1 MESRSERGAI
11 SPMNQTREGTFFCF
25 AYGSN
30 MLTEWLHTRCPSA
43 RPLGNA
49 IARGFSL
56 SFSKR
61 SRDGSAKAT
70 LVKAEES
77 EQAACGVLF
86 QIPHSEQT
94 ALDKAEGKGKGYDRD
109 DAFIVVRL
117 VDGKEMTSSTY
128 RASPRRCDED
138 LVPYEW
144 YHALIMAGALQH
156 GLPEGYVAE
165 LRQTIVRPDPEPQR
179 DSRQEALRVLRCAG
193 FHQVLE

>member
-1 MESRSERGAI
+1 MK
-11 SPMNQTREGTFFCF
+11 QTQEGTFFYF

-30 MLTEWLHTRCPSA
+30 MLTERLHKRCPSA
-43 RPLGNA
+43 RPSGDA

-70 LVKAEES
+70 LVKADES
-77 EQAACGVLF
+77 EQAVCGVLF
-86 QIPHSEQT
+86 EIPHGEQT

-117 VDGKEMTSSTY
+117 VDGKKMISSTY
-128 RASPRRCDED
+128 RASPQACDEG
-138 LVPYEW
+138 LIPYDW

-156 GLPEGYVAE
+156 GLPEGYVAD
-165 LRQTIVRPDPEPQR
+165 LRQAIVRPDPEPQR
-179 DSRQEALRVLRCAG
+179 PSRQEALKVLACAG
-193 FHQVLE
+193 FNRLLEQCR